1 VKTTVGSVNLGIG
14 AGKLDMSKFDVH
26 NPEGFKGKT
35 IVSLKSADLAVE
47 TGSIFGNEVKVD
59 SLVLD
64 GLSVDL
70 EQVDKRGNFTEI
82 LNHIKQLDLKSSSD
96 SQQRLIVKRL
106 VIRDVSA
113 KASLTLMGKKQF
125 DGSYKIDDIT
135 LTNVGGSDGATIA
148 QLTAIVLNN
157 VLIRSVGAAKRNL
170 PGGFGTAIEEGA
182 KENLQKL
189 KSEAKDKIKDLGKGL
204 IGGGN

>member
-1 VKTTVGSVNLGIG
+1 
-14 AGKLDMSKFDVH
+14 
-26 NPEGFKGKT
+26 
-35 IVSLKSADLAVE
+35 
-47 TGSIFGNEVKVD
+47 
-59 SLVLD
+59 
-64 GLSVDL
+64 
-70 EQVDKRGNFTEI
+70 
-82 LNHIKQLDLKSSSD
+82 
-96 SQQRLIVKRL
+96 
-106 VIRDVSA
+106 
-113 KASLTLMGKKQF
+113 MGKKQF